1 MNIGLLKRLLKRGSK
16 YATVGFAT
24 FLLDLGIVAVLT
36 AYTKFPYTISI
47 AVGFLIAVSI
57 NFVISYHWVYAGTAR
72 RFHHGYALFI
82 CLALGGAI
90 FISTGTV
97 WLAESFGLSI
107 LIARLLIGGIV
118 GVTNF
123 LFNTFFN
130 FRLL

>member
-1 MNIGLLKRLLKRGSK
+1 MQMGLLKRLLKRGSK

-24 FLLDLGIVAVLT
+24 FLLDLGIVAILT
-36 AYTKFPYTISI
+36 TYTELPYTISI
-47 AVGFLIAVSI
+47 AIGFLVAVSI
-57 NFVISYHWVYAGTAR
+57 NFAISYHWVYAGTAR

-97 WLAESFGLSI
+97 WLVESFGFSI
-107 LIARLLIGGIV
+107 IVARLLLGGIV